1 VAGVLVVRE
10 DGCVV
15 PWQPM
20 HGAEASSSRVG
31 LPTAYTNVACSER
44 ERASAPPA
52 YFNEA
57 QAE

>member
-1 VAGVLVVRE
+1 VRE